1 MTTGQAVIDDLDPYY
16 EDYNDSYQFPE
27 DLNDVYD
34 VLDMQSPINTHYPI
48 DQEFQNFSGPEEYY
62 TSQFSGPEDY
72 YAGNHPAY
80 HTIGAGDEASYM
92 FMHSMDSSHPL
103 ARTI

>member
-16 EDYNDSYQFPE
+16 DESYQFPE

-34 VLDMQSPINTHYPI
+34 ILDMQSPLNTHYPI
-48 DQEFQNFSGPEEYY
+48 DQEFSGPEEYY

-72 YAGNHPAY
+72 YTGSHPAY
-80 HTIGAGDEASYM
+80 HTIGAGNEASYM
-92 FMHSMDSSHPL
+92 YMHPMDLSHPL